1 MNINGYEVREGVL
14 DLGTAPLT
22 HIESKAFWSQ
32 RAIREC
38 IMPAGIEH
46 IGDWAF
52 AKCVN
57 LSKVRF
63 TGSHRPN
70 LFGKDV
76 FSGCEKLSAIEFSD
90 MSKET
95 SKLLALC
102 ANKLPF
108 DHLIRSDDIG
118 EKTWYEKWDISLTA
132 MLASDDAAAK
142 MSAVLCGEEDISYDG
157 IGSVD
162 GEMPGQT
169 GDFVR
174 KEEFKKCSLCY
185 TRLLNDAYLSEET
198 GSVIRRFIRD
208 NAFGIG
214 TGSAYYSIFEE
225 EDVLACLKVYLDVV
239 SPDKE
244 TLGRMIADTPQK
256 EVLAISYL
264 IKESGNRNDAFEDLL
279 L

>member
-14 DLGTAPLT
+14 DLAKAPLT
-22 HIESKAFWSQ
+22 NIESKAFWSQ
-32 RAIREC
+32 RAIRHC
-38 IMPAGIEH
+38 IMPASIEH

-57 LSKVRF
+57 LSTVRF
-63 TGSHRPN
+63 SCKHHPG
-70 LFGKDV
+70 LFGRDV
-76 FSGCEKLSAIEFSD
+76 FSGCEELISIEFSD

-95 SKLLALC
+95 SRLLALC

-118 EKTWYEKWDISLTA
+118 EKTWYEKWDISLLGV
-132 MLASDDAAAK
+132 LASDDAAAK

-162 GEMPGQT
+162 GEMPGET

-185 TRLLNDAYLSEET
+185 TRLLNDTYLSDDTRSAIE
-198 GSVIRRFIRD
+198 GYIRD
-208 NAFGIG
+208 NAFGNSA
-214 TGSAYYSIFEE
+214 GSAYYSIFEE
-225 EDVLACLKVYLDVV
+225 EDVLLALRVYLDVV
-239 SPDKE
+239 APDRE
-244 TLGRMIADTPQK
+244 TMGRMIADTPQK

-264 IKESGNRNDAFEDLL
+264 IKESGSLGDAVTDLL